1 MMQMKR
7 LLPLILALAL
17 LAGCAVEG
25 PRPPRT
31 QLQKRQMQT
40 RIFEA
45 ASQKLVM
52 KALVNVLQD
61 EGFMIELAN
70 LELGVLKAE
79 KEVSV
84 EDPNERM
91 LAVLFE
97 GNKARWRTNQKIECT
112 ANVSPYGKNRIKV
125 RIIFFSKIM
134 DNLGATMEIRHI
146 ESERFY
152 QRFFAKVD
160 KSIFLAKENL

>member
-1 MMQMKR
+1 MKKLFP
-7 LLPLILALAL
+7 LLLVLAL

-40 RIFEA
+40 RIFEV
-45 ASQKLVM
+45 ASEKLVM
-52 KALVNVLQD
+52 KAMINVLQD

-84 EDPNERM
+84 EDPNER
-91 LAVLFE
+91 LFAVLFA
-97 GNKARWRTNQKIECT
+97 GNNARWKKNQKIECT
-112 ANVSPYGKNRIKV
+112 ANVSRYGKKRIKV
-125 RIIFFSKIM
+125 RVVFFSKIL
-134 DNLGATMEIRHI
+134 DNYGGVMEIRHI
-146 ESERFY
+146 DSQRFY
-152 QRFFAKVD
+152 QDFFAKVD